1 MPRLFKI
8 YPSRPYSGYSIE
20 AARAGSAGKG
30 FGVVADEVKQL
41 ASRSAEAAK
50 NATEMV
56 SSTRSIIKTGV
67 ELTANTADSLQ
78 AISAVSDQINGISD
92 ELVEAVQGQKNA
104 LTIME
109 ERIEMISAIADR
121 NLQNAGGTEQS
132 SGLLAKEAEALR
144 YQVKKFVLKEERDR

>member
-1 MPRLFKI
+1 M
-8 YPSRPYSGYSIE
+8 
-20 AARAGSAGKG
+20 
-30 FGVVADEVKQL
+30 ADEVKQL